1 MHFWAITLWTW
12 IIYVPLMSIHL
23 IVILFV
29 KQNILILFKRN
40 PCVTKTSHMWKS
52 LLIFFFC
59 ILIIDIFHF
68 WRCSTKGAALRK
80 EPHIFLLYLDN
91 RYFSSRGAL
100 RKELLYERS
109 RTSPQKQFYRT
120 PCKTTD
126 TRVAE
131 QELAVKYFEME

>member
-23 IVILFV
+23 IVILFA

-80 EPHIFLLYLDN
+80 E
-91 RYFSSRGAL
+91 
-100 RKELLYERS
+100 LLYERS
-109 RTSPQKQFYRT
+109 RTSFFCILIIDIFHLEVLYERSCSTKEAAHPLKNNFIGHHARLL
-120 PCKTTD
+120 
-126 TRVAE
+126 TRE
-131 QELAVKYFEME
+131 WLSKS